1 MEGET
6 FLPASQ
12 LVGLDTATGQTS
24 QTIQAS
30 QAAQLDTNQNAK
42 TTKAKKGKEK
52 EPAATT
58 VIQYPCIY
66 CGKSAAKGAV
76 QCTICALWCHMTC
89 TGLSK
94 EAIKGLEV
102 QAKEVGL
109 AYWACRACMN
119 FNTKWNNQMRQV
131 CKRQDETEARVESN
145 SDKIEEVRKMTEEL
159 RHELREQVKKTEGIQ
174 ERMELVMDAELR
186 EREARRLNLVIHGLP
201 EPEDGLKEPRERME
215 RDKEECERLFIAM
228 KARTR
233 YQGVRFCRRI
243 GERGTDPRPVVFG
256 VYSEDEK
263 RHLLE
268 KSKELKYTRYENVTV
283 VPDMTK
289 SQRRGEQK
297 LRDEADNR
305 NAQLSDVDRAKN
317 LKWIIVGKRG
327 EKRLIKGLEREGQWG
342 RQERDQG
349 LATVSSG
356 WNPQISVS
364 SAPPNRGGYHNSNQ
378 RFNSGTDRRPGGQ
391 DWRPNGGG
399 RHDHF
404 GGGYRDNQRGG
415 HGGGGNNCN
424 NFNGGGGGNNYNNFN
439 GVGGGN
445 NYNNFNGG
453 RNSGG
458 DHGNGSGSYGTA
470 SSGQRGGHHNND
482 SGGSRYGPNE
492 GQNSNS
498 NQGGG
503 YGGNSSSAGQ
513 RPDQETG
520 ARSRDGGPPA
530 QHTLNYNAGETD
542 LLATQTDRR
551 HVVEDRERNFQS
563 TTEDMR
569 MPTLLPRPPI
579 TRQTEEEWEGR
590 TRLSSNKRG
599 RSQDGEEEAEPPNRS
614 RRF

>member
-1 MEGET
+1 MKRT
-6 FLPASQ
+6 
-12 LVGLDTATGQTS
+12 D
-24 QTIQAS
+24 
-30 QAAQLDTNQNAK
+30 AQ
-42 TTKAKKGKEK
+42 
-52 EPAATT
+52 
-58 VIQYPCIY
+58 PC
-66 CGKSAAKGAV
+66 
-76 QCTICALWCHMTC
+76 
-89 TGLSK
+89 
-94 EAIKGLEV
+94 
-102 QAKEVGL
+102 
-109 AYWACRACMN
+109 
-119 FNTKWNNQMRQV
+119 
-131 CKRQDETEARVESN
+131 
-145 SDKIEEVRKMTEEL
+145 
-159 RHELREQVKKTEGIQ
+159 
-174 ERMELVMDAELR
+174 
-186 EREARRLNLVIHGLP
+186 
-201 EPEDGLKEPRERME
+201 
-215 RDKEECERLFIAM
+215 
-228 KARTR
+228 
-233 YQGVRFCRRI
+233 
-243 GERGTDPRPVVFG
+243 
-256 VYSEDEK
+256 
-263 RHLLE
+263 
-268 KSKELKYTRYENVTV
+268 
-283 VPDMTK
+283 
-289 SQRRGEQK
+289 
-297 LRDEADNR
+297 
-305 NAQLSDVDRAKN
+305 
-317 LKWIIVGKRG
+317 KRG

-356 WNPQISVS
+356 WNPQISV
-364 SAPPNRGGYHNSNQ
+364 NRGGYHNSNQ
-378 RFNSGTDRRPGGQ
+378 RPNSGTDRRPGGQ

-399 RHDHF
+399 NRHDHF

-415 HGGGGNNCN
+415 HGGGGNNYN

-458 DHGNGSGSYGTA
+458 NHGNVSDSYGTA

-482 SGGSRYGPNE
+482 SGGSRYGTNE

-599 RSQDGEEEAEPPNRS
+599 RSQDGEEEAEPPYRS